1 MTIPAD
7 AYARPRQKPQ
17 RYMTDIDMPFAF
29 PDMGR
34 ELKMAGGP
42 ELPPFMPPGAAPG
55 AEDRI
60 RQLQRMRG
68 QENPQQK
75 FQVWPD
81 PPPGQ
86 GPRQVAPDPQPPQP
100 TPQPRSVLLR
110 RGMQ

>member
-17 RYMTDIDMPFAF
+17 RYMTDIDMPHAF
-29 PDMGR
+29 DAHRMPAQRILER
-34 ELKMAGGP
+34 ELQ
-42 ELPPFMPPGAAPG
+42 PFMPPGAAPG
-55 AEDRI
+55 AEDHI
-60 RQLQRMRG
+60 RLLQRLRG
-68 QENPQQK
+68 QENPQRK

-100 TPQPRSVLLR
+100 PPQPRSVLLR

>member
-7 AYARPRQKPQ
+7 AAGRPRPKPQ
-17 RYMTDIDMPFAF
+17 RYMTDIDMPHAF
-29 PDMGR
+29 DAPRMDAQRILER
-34 ELKMAGGP
+34 ELQ
-42 ELPPFMPPGAAPG
+42 PFNRPAPG
-55 AEDRI
+55 TEERI
-60 RQLQRMRG
+60 RQLQKMRG

-86 GPRQVAPDPQPPQP
+86 GPRQMAPAPQPPP
-100 TPQPRSVLLR
+100 PPPPPRSVLLR